1 MNRSVKLFAAAALVL
16 AAGQAMAVDDNLDV
30 KVTGQIVP
38 PACVPA
44 ISGGAVFDYGA
55 IKASSL
61 TSDDYT
67 MLPQKGLSFNITC
80 DSPMKVA
87 FRTLDGREGTGI
99 NPIGKIIFNNP
110 VSETSTPLMGLGA
123 FEGKNVGGFAL
134 ILTTGS
140 ISIDGNKGDFAGL
153 KSLDNGQ
160 SWVQSG
166 IYSQLYLDPKQEFL
180 SSVSIRNTNL
190 PLAFTTLSADLRIVT
205 VINKGSELNL
215 TEAIPLDGQ
224 ATIQM
229 IYL

>member
-16 AAGQAMAVDDNLDV
+16 AAGQARAIDDNVDV

-44 ISGGAVFDYGA
+44 IGGGAVFDYGA
-55 IKASSL
+55 IKAASL
-61 TSDDYT
+61 MSDDYT
-67 MLPQKGLSFNITC
+67 MLPQKVLSFNITC
-80 DSPMKVA
+80 NSPMKVA
-87 FRTLDGREGTGI
+87 FRTLDGRVGTGI
-99 NPIGKIIFNNP
+99 TPVGKKIFNNT
-110 VSETSTPLMGLGA
+110 VSETSAPLMGLGA
-123 FEGKNVGGFAL
+123 FEGKNVGGFAM
-134 ILTTGS
+134 ILPTGN
-140 ISIDGNKGDFAGL
+140 ITIDGNKGDFTGL

-160 SWVQSG
+160 SWGQSG
-166 IYSQLYLDPKQEFL
+166 IASQLYFDTKQDFL

-190 PLAFTTLSADLRIVT
+190 PLAFTTLSADLRVVA

-215 TEAIPLDGQ
+215 TKVIPIDGQ